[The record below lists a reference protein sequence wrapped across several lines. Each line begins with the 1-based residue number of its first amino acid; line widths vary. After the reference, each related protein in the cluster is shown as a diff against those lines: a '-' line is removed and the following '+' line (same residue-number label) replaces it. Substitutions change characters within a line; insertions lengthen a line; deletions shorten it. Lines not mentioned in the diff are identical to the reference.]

1 MTTGAV
7 KGSNNFTFT
16 YDDNGTRVTKTKNG
30 VLTTYYYDGTKL
42 IAEETSGN
50 VTMYIYDAKGS
61 PIGMQYRTSSYAKDV
76 WDVYWFE
83 KNLQGDIVAVYS
95 YDGTLLISY
104 KYDAWG
110 NTTTTYSGSGAST
123 TAVNN
128 SITYRGYYYDK
139 DLSMYYLQSRYY
151 DPVVKRFINADNV
164 MSGVNGSLHG
174 YNLFA
179 YCFNNPV
186 NLTDSSG
193 NWPAWCTA
201 PIPRLIISE
210 IFAKNHKENSDNRE
224 KIDTE
229 LQDSYT
235 EEEAEDAIESYLAKY
250 NKDEITITVNIN
262 DTRAKITNSYLV
274 TSKYDRQYVSEILA
288 RTDGFN
294 RKSSNLSAEWLGHNV
309 LSRFNIRSHQTDDV
323 DLEQNGDTDPFTKC
337 ITKLLELLGLE

>member
-1 MTTGAV
+1 MTV
-7 KGSNNFTFT
+7 YV
-16 YDDNGTRVTKTKNG
+16 YD
-30 VLTTYYYDGTKL
+30 
-42 IAEETSGN
+42 ESGL
-50 VTMYIYDAKGS
+50 
-61 PIGMQYRTSSYAKDV
+61 PIGMQYHASTYAEDV
-76 WDVYWFE
+76 WDIYWYE
-83 KNLQGDIVAVYS
+83 KNLQGDIVAIYAQ
-95 YDGTLLISY
+95 DGTKVVSY

-110 NTTTTYSGSGAST
+110 TCTTSTYVSGTAAS
-123 TAVNN
+123 NN
-128 SITYRGYYYDK
+128 PFKYRGYYYDK
-139 DLSMYYLQSRYY
+139 DLGLYYLNTRYY
-151 DPVVKRFINADNV
+151 DSTVKRFINADSV
-164 MSGVNGSLHG
+164 MSGVNGSLKGH
-174 YNLFA
+174 NLFA